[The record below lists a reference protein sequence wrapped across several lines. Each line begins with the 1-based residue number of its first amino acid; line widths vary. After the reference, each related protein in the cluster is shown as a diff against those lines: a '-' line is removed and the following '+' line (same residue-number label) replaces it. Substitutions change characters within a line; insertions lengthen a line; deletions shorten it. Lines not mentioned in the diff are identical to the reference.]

1 MVFLAQIEGAHFMEK
16 KILFFLWPQHSER
29 STVAQNK
36 IGFWKEVSL
45 KYYVENPW
53 QQDSYHIS
61 LKGREF
67 YLEGWLT
74 VIKNKHHKRT
84 FLKLKEAYII
94 LSAPG

>member
-1 MVFLAQIEGAHFMEK
+1 MEK

-94 LSAPG
+94 LSAPGE